1 MEKLHMVSH
10 NLYECI
16 CMVAVKLIKFAII
29 TFSKSDCSA

>member
-1 MEKLHMVSH
+1 MEKLRH